1 MPMLTNLKTTIV
13 AIGGGDLGTFET
25 LAIDQEV
32 VRLTEKSE
40 PRALFIPTA
49 SGDSEDYWQNFQ
61 QVYGHRLGC
70 KTEVLWLLKE
80 TPSQEQMQEKIL
92 GADLIYVGGG
102 NTLRMMKRWRKL
114 GVDALLRQAADK
126 GTVLAGLSAGAI
138 CWCNY
143 GHSDSMKF
151 SNPNRW
157 QFIRVQGLGIL
168 DTTIC
173 PHYHSEHREADFAQ
187 MVRKYP
193 LHRGLA
199 LDDNTAIVVRNGGW
213 RILHSQPDA
222 RAYWLYMRY
231 GQVMIRR
238 LEQNAEPYPLSFL
251 LYMVPVD

>member
-13 AIGGGDLGTFET
+13 AIGGGDLGTFGT
-25 LAIDQEV
+25 LRIDEEV
-32 VRLTEKSE
+32 VRLTGTSA

-49 SGDSEDYWQNFQ
+49 SGDSEDYWHDFQ
-61 QVYGHRLGC
+61 RVYRDRLGC
-70 KTEVLWLLKE
+70 KTDVLWLLKE
-80 TPSQEQMQEKIL
+80 RPGQEQIAEKIL

-114 GVDALLRQAADK
+114 GVDTLLRQAGRK
-126 GTVLAGLSAGAI
+126 RTVLAGLSAGAI

-173 PHYHSEHREADFAQ
+173 PHYHSEHCETDFAE
-187 MVRKYP
+187 MVRKYAF
-193 LHRGLA
+193 HSGLA
-199 LDDNTAIVVRNGGW
+199 LDDNAAIVVQNDGW
-213 RILHSQPDA
+213 RILHAQPDA

-238 LEQNAEPYPLSFL
+238 LEQNTEPYPLSFL
-251 LYMVPVD
+251 LSIVPVD